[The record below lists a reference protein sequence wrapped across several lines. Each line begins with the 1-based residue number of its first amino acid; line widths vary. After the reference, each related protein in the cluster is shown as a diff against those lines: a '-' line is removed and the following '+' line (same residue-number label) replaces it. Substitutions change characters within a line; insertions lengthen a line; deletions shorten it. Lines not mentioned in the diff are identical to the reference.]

1 MMDHRAERMRHGGH
15 MMREVARLKTSLK
28 LDANQT
34 QLWDRAEALMK
45 PPAGLREQ
53 MKARHDQLA
62 AALDDPN
69 FDPRKLAADM
79 DAAQAERSA
88 AMKAVR
94 DAWIAV
100 YLSLNPVQRGQAREF
115 LRSHMMHGPWMHG
128 PMEAHHRGPEMQGRD
143 APAPKP

>member
-1 MMDHRAERMRHGGH
+1 MMDHRPEGMRGGGR

-34 QLWDRAEALMK
+34 QLWDRAESSMK
-45 PPAGLREQ
+45 PPADMREQ
-53 MKARHDQLA
+53 MKARRDKLA

-79 DAAQAERSA
+79 DAAQAERTA
-88 AMKAVR
+88 KMKSVR

-100 YLSLNPVQRGQAREF
+100 YQSLNPVQRGQAREF
-115 LRSHMMHGPWMHG
+115 LRSHMMHGPRMHG
-128 PMEAHHRGPEMQGRD
+128 RMEWHRRGGDMQRKD
-143 APAPKP
+143 MPAPKS